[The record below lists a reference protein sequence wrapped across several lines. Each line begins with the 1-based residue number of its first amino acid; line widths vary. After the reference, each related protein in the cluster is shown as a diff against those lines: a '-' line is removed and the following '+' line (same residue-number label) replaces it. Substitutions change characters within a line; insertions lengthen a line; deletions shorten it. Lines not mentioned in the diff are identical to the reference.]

1 MQYRILEKSAFLSD
15 QNEGFPLDDKDNSDC
30 KYSHAPV
37 DIFIDLS
44 KRTTDAL
51 KLIGVGDDAEA
62 ANDLIETKIMRL
74 VFSQI

>member
-1 MQYRILEKSAFLSD
+1 MSD
-15 QNEGFPLDDKDNSDC
+15 QNEGFPLDDEDNSDC

-62 ANDLIETKIMRL
+62 ANDLIETKIMRS
-74 VFSQI
+74 VFTQI